1 MFIIQKKNI
10 TLRVTFLIGT
20 FVFSVNC
27 LEDNST
33 IKVDVVP
40 VSENTNL
47 FNETTTITNQL
58 IDSTTLNEPISL
70 PIINDTNNNL
80 TVIEDFVNETLKD
93 ENKNEINISQLNN
106 ETKIDLNQTLNN
118 QQLENGNNNDNFNNN
133 TLNITETV
141 DLLHPTMLFTNNEKI
156 NVSNEAVADV
166 PEKLPVRLSYQEMN
180 NPQQSPPQLSPSIG
194 GQQSAASPS
203 IINNS
208 PPNLL
213 PTQIFEV
220 CTSNDC
226 NGHGSCLGFRSAP
239 FCSCNSGYLGFKCED
254 TACDNNLHCS
264 GRGSCIGSVNQH
276 FCFCNIGYSGN
287 SCQNQ
292 LR

>member
-1 MFIIQKKNI
+1 MIIYIKNI

-106 ETKIDLNQTLNN
+106 ETKIDLNQTLNIP
-118 QQLENGNNNDNFNNN
+118 QLENGNNNDNFNNN

-180 NPQQSPPQLSPSIG
+180 NPQQPPPQLSPSIG
-194 GQQSAASPS
+194 GQQSASPS

>member
-1 MFIIQKKNI
+1 
-10 TLRVTFLIGT
+10 
-20 FVFSVNC
+20 
-27 LEDNST
+27 
-33 IKVDVVP
+33 
-40 VSENTNL
+40 
-47 FNETTTITNQL
+47 
-58 IDSTTLNEPISL
+58 
-70 PIINDTNNNL
+70 
-80 TVIEDFVNETLKD
+80 
-93 ENKNEINISQLNN
+93 
-106 ETKIDLNQTLNN
+106 
-118 QQLENGNNNDNFNNN
+118 
-133 TLNITETV
+133 
-141 DLLHPTMLFTNNEKI
+141 
-156 NVSNEAVADV
+156 VSNEAVADV
-166 PEKLPVRLSYQEMN
+166 PEKLPVRLSYQEMT
-180 NPQQSPPQLSPSIG
+180 NPQQQQQSPQLSPLLSPSIGG

-276 FCFCNIGYSGN
+276 FCFCNIGYSG
-287 SCQNQ
+287 SQCQTQ